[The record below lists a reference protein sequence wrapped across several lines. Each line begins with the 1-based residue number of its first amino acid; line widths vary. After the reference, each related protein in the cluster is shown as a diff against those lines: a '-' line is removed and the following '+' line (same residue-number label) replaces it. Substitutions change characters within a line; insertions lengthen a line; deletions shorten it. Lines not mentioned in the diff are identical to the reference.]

1 MISKSKQLTR
11 NGLHSKFSGEA
22 PDNLTLQIID
32 HKVFADA
39 AGKKGIKSR

>member
-1 MISKSKQLTR
+1 MISKQLTK

-22 PDNLTLQIID
+22 PENLMLQIID
-32 HKVFADA
+32 HKVFSDV